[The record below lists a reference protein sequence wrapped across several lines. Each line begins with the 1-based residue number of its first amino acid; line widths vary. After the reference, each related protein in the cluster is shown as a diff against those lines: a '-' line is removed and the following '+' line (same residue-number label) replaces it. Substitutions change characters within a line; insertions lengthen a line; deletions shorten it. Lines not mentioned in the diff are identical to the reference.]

1 MKIYLKNGRAV
12 KTFNKKEKESEPEMK
27 AQEPSKIEAVP
38 TVNQQRLSLEI
49 KKKPLKL
56 SI

>member
-12 KTFNKKEKESEPEMK
+12 KTFNKKEKESEPEIK